1 MQTTQHML
9 SAARSASAAV
19 CAASP
24 AAFALPAGQA
34 LTLQPATAAVLRITQ
49 GTAWVTLPSLPGDH
63 FLRAGDALRVPVGD
77 KLVMEA
83 WPHSAADPLRF
94 AWDAAPAALPANLP
108 VTLPVNMA
116 APLSY
121 CSAVLVPLA
130 DLRAALALSAG
141 AAARLLLGLG
151 ALGVGVLLDAATF
164 LATSRARSSTV

>member
-1 MQTTQHML
+1 MQTTQHMP
-9 SAARSASAAV
+9 SAALTASAAV

-24 AAFALPAGQA
+24 EAFALPAGQA

-94 AWDAAPAALPANLP
+94 AWDAAPAALPA
-108 VTLPVNMA
+108 TSPVNVA
-116 APLSY
+116 AGQLSY
-121 CSAVLVPLA
+121 CTAVLAPLA
-130 DLRAALALSAG
+130 DLRAALALGAG

>member
-9 SAARSASAAV
+9 SAARSASSAV

-24 AAFALPAGQA
+24 AVFALPAGQA
-34 LTLQPATAAVLRITQ
+34 LTLQPAIAAVLRITQ
-49 GTAWVTLPSLPGDH
+49 GGAWVTLPSLPGDH

-83 WPHSAADPLRF
+83 WPHSAANPLRF
-94 AWDAAPAALPANLP
+94 AWDAAPAALSA
-108 VTLPVNMA
+108 TSPVNVA
-116 APLSY
+116 VGQLSY
-121 CSAVLVPLA
+121 CTAVLVPLA
-130 DLRAALALSAG
+130 DLRAALALGAG
-141 AAARLLLGLG
+141 AVARLLLGLG